1 MIAPSPFEDVDGT
14 VAYDMA
20 SAFLTEDSGLQSL
33 LVFDCSPM
41 GFDPSNIGPT
51 FSFLRHV
58 LRKREGD
65 RLAVRGFRGELSGQ
79 PIVLVVRVLG

>member
-1 MIAPSPFEDVDGT
+1 MITSPPVEDVDGI

-20 SAFLTEDSGLQSL
+20 AAFLTEDSGLQSL
-33 LVFDCSPM
+33 LVIDCPPV
-41 GFDPSNIGPT
+41 GFDPGNIEPA

-79 PIVLVVRVLG
+79 PIVLIVRVLG